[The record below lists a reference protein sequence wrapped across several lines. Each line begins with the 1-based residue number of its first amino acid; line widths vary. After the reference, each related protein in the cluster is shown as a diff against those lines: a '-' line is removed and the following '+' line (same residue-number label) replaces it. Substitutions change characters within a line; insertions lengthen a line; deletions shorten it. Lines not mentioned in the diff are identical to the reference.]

1 MSRKV
6 PRAAFVEE
14 YDEDAR
20 VIIPDTRQV
29 ANKNDLGLPPEP
41 LLDVAS
47 DSGYSSRTAA
57 TVNSS
62 QSTPSSQKP
71 PGPLKVDTTPK
82 RADLDRV
89 RSTRKDRAKEKERTA
104 RPARDDSMQVGSY
117 PSASHHHAAPM
128 TRSPSR
134 SRRRETAQVRHYP
147 GTCWECDQGLYH
159 GSPAADPKP
168 MDYGYYMSQPSTPSV
183 ADYPSASRNTQ
194 RYAGP
199 VIQDVNVS
207 RSNRPHGRGNRSS
220 SYQGPDR
227 PMSFHGM
234 MPGMGGGMMYH
245 PQLGRYEHGPP
256 LSSSAYA
263 HTPAYASSPYGPQ
276 PQPQP
281 QPQAQPQLPY
291 YGPEYHQPQEHLRER
306 SMSRTRDQKRNRRAS
321 VYGAPTAD
329 YDYFAPSF
337 DDDDALE
344 PPPPRESRQ
353 RMPSHSN
360 HDRGDDYNRMPPP
373 PLKHQSR
380 PQIIQKRPDLPRKAA
395 TSSSVSS
402 EDHPS
407 RGGIDLSDLR
417 DTLPEYG
424 YRQSSGETVIPE
436 RRGSRRDSRRSQSYH
451 DPIRPSRRIVENN
464 RRRQPSPIYD
474 YDLGSD
480 EDDIDEKQREAEE
493 YQATRSVKSA
503 APVPLTSDA
512 LLKAKSSHGAHP
524 TASDSGSQK
533 SRSNSS
539 RGSDARTQN
548 GSGVGSKAEE
558 DNNIVMTMNGVT
570 MSFTQESVG
579 GKRIS
584 VRAGETGA
592 LELNIEGKRPKKYLT
607 GGSDYTGTV
616 ARREADGVRRPRGDR
631 RSDRASRRSSQSV
644 YSGRF

>member
-29 ANKNDLGLPPEP
+29 ANKTDLRLPPEP
-41 LLDVAS
+41 LLDIAS

-62 QSTPSSQKP
+62 QSTPSTQKP

-89 RSTRKDRAKEKERTA
+89 RSTRKDRAKEKDRTA

-117 PSASHHHAAPM
+117 PSASHHHAPPM

-134 SRRRETAQVRHYP
+134 SRRRETGQGQHYP
-147 GTCWECDQGLYH
+147 GTYWDYEQGSYH
-159 GSPAADPKP
+159 GMSAADPKA

-194 RYAGP
+194 RYADS

-207 RSNRPHGRGNRSS
+207 RSTRPHARGNRSS
-220 SYQGPDR
+220 SYHGPPDR

-234 MPGMGGGMMYH
+234 VPGMGGGMMYH
-245 PQLGRYEHGPP
+245 PQLSRYEHGPP

-263 HTPAYASSPYGPQ
+263 HTPAYAPSPYGPHPQ

-281 QPQAQPQLPY
+281 QPQLPY
-291 YGPEYHQPQEHLRER
+291 YGPEYHQPQEHPRDR
-306 SMSRTRDQKRNRRAS
+306 SMSRTRDQKRNRRSS
-321 VYGAPTAD
+321 VYGTPAVD
-329 YDYFAPSF
+329 YDYFIPPPF

-344 PPPPRESRQ
+344 SPPPHENRQ
-353 RMPSHSN
+353 RMPSHSS
-360 HDRGDDYNRMPPP
+360 HDRGDDYRRMPPP

-380 PQIIQKRPDLPRKAA
+380 PQIIQKRPDLSRKAA
-395 TSSSVSS
+395 THSSVSS
-402 EDHPS
+402 EGPPS
-407 RGGIDLSDLR
+407 RGAIDLSDLR
-417 DTLPEYG
+417 DALPEYG
-424 YRQSSGETVIPE
+424 YRQSSRETVIPE
-436 RRGSRRDSRRSQSYH
+436 RRGSRRDSRRSESYH
-451 DPIRPSRRIVENN
+451 DSIRPSRRIVESN
-464 RRRQPSPIYD
+464 RRRQPSPIFD
-474 YDLGSD
+474 SDLGSD
-480 EDDIDEKQREAEE
+480 DDDIEEKQREAEE

-503 APVPLTSDA
+503 APMPLTSDA
-512 LLKAKSSHGAHP
+512 LLKAKSSHAGHP
-524 TASDSGSQK
+524 AASDSGSQK

-548 GSGVGSKAEE
+548 GSGVGTKAEE
-558 DNNIVMTMNGVT
+558 DNNIYMTMNGVT

-631 RSDRASRRSSQSV
+631 RSDRASRRSSQSM